1 MTTLQWIYLAI
12 LILLL
17 ALCFCYNAC
26 DMAYS
31 AANKLRLEREAHR
44 GSKRAK
50 RALGFAEDY
59 DRTIAT
65 ILFGN
70 DFVNVFAS
78 SLAVVLGAAILEGVV
93 EDRFISLISSTVLI
107 AAILIF
113 GEILPKA
120 IAMRNP
126 NRFAKLFVGFMRVSS
141 IILFPFVFP
150 VNWLSKKIAS
160 PLIEKA
166 GPQSELASDEELEA
180 MVDEIR
186 EEGIIDDDDQELLHN
201 SIDFKETSCF
211 EIMTPRVKI
220 FAYDLEDS
228 FEEFLKQKNAFVHSR
243 IPVCRGDLDHIE
255 GYLQAKT
262 LLRVLVSGQK
272 PDLKELILPIVS
284 VPRTM
289 EISSALSLM
298 KKTKSHIA
306 LVRDEFGGTEGIVTL
321 EDILEELVGD
331 MWDEEDKITDDIT
344 PISGKKNA
352 YMVRGEMNVDD
363 FFERFGLDEDR
374 IEDDYSTVSGWIND
388 KLGRFAKVGDRLIYD
403 KIDLVVHEVR
413 DYHVTKLVVYHHSRR
428 RNKRDKIIPAE

>member
-1 MTTLQWIYLAI
+1 MSALQWVYLGV
-12 LILLL
+12 LVLLL

-31 AANKLRLEREAHR
+31 AANRLRLEREAHG
-44 GSKRAK
+44 GSKRAE
-50 RALGFAEDY
+50 RAFKLAGDY
-59 DRTIAT
+59 DKTIAT

-78 SLAVVLGAAILEGVV
+78 SLAVILGHAILDGVV
-93 EDRFISLISSTVLI
+93 ADRWVEFIASAVIIV
-107 AAILIF
+107 AILIL

-126 NRFAKLFVGFMRVSS
+126 NKFAKLFVGFMKVSG
-141 IILFPFVFP
+141 ILFFPFVFP
-150 VNWLSKKIAS
+150 VNWLSKKMVS
-160 PLIEKA
+160 PLIEKT

-186 EEGIIDDDDQELLHN
+186 EEGIIDEDQQELLHN

-228 FEEFLKQKNAFVHSR
+228 FEDFCKQKNAFVHSR

-272 PDLKELILPIVS
+272 PDLSELILPIVS

-289 EISSALSLM
+289 EISSALATM

-306 LVRDEFGGTEGIVTL
+306 LVRDEFGGTEGILTM

-331 MWDEEDKITDDIT
+331 MWDEEDKITADIA
-344 PISGKKNA
+344 PIPGKKNA
-352 YMVRGEMNVDD
+352 YMARGEMNIDD

-374 IEDDYSTVSGWIND
+374 IDEDYSTLSGWIND
-388 KLGRFAKVGDRLIYD
+388 KLGRFAKVGDRLIFD
-403 KIDLVVHEVR
+403 KIDLVVNEVR
-413 DYHVTKLVVYHHSRR
+413 DYHVISAVVYHHSRR